1 MLADLYAKMKDQP
14 MKVDLADLWK
24 QLGIESDGKTV
35 RLIDDAPLAAVRR
48 AITSPEAATKP
59 AQAASISQPS
69 TVFAG
74 RAVGSSRQS
83 DEP

>member
-1 MLADLYAKMKDQP
+1 VLADLYLKMKDQP
-14 MKVDLADLWK
+14 MKVDLPDLWK

-35 RLIDDAPLAAVRR
+35 RLIEDAPLAAIRR
-48 AITSPEAATKP
+48 AITDPGTAKP
-59 AQAASISQPS
+59 VQPASILQPS
-69 TVFAG
+69 AVFAG